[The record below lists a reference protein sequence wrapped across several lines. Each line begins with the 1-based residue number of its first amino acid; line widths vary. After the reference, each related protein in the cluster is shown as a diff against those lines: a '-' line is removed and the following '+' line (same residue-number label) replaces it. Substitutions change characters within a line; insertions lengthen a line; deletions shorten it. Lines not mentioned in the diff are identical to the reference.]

1 MEVDKLIENLEKLSK
16 KKVILIEKKSKYT
29 NAKDQ
34 IKKMH
39 IPSKLKDEILKL
51 VTSGT
56 TISDKHPI
64 ITGLIMDQ
72 ELKDKISEKNLP
84 DGFSFGADKN
94 GFFIYTHRARS
105 HSHEEPEKITVT
117 EIKFIDS
124 TG

>member
-1 MEVDKLIENLEKLSK
+1 MKLEEQILLLEKLSH

-34 IKKMH
+34 IQKMH
-39 IPSKLKDEILKL
+39 IPSELKNEILKL
-51 VTSGT
+51 VNSGT

-64 ITGLIMDQ
+64 ITGLTMDQ
-72 ELKDKISEKNLP
+72 ELRDKISEKNLP

-105 HSHEEPEKITVT
+105 HSHEEPEKITIT